1 MTFPNVIIAGAP
13 RSGTSS
19 VFRWLSDHP
28 EVCGSNIKETFYLMD
43 IDSPLRNLK
52 FNFLDDGLPGYQK
65 FFENCSQTNKVIL
78 EATTHYIYQHT
89 PIEVLS
95 KFKPLPHIIFVLR
108 KPSAR
113 IYSSY
118 QYTKNNRAKFTK
130 DIPFHQIIDK
140 VLNNK
145 GKELFDFCEAKSAYV
160 LINDIKYSQY
170 IDYISRWLSEFDRD
184 HIHIFL
190 LENIKE
196 NPYRVFSDLSRRI
209 DIDPQFY
216 KSYQFERQNETLYL
230 KNKWIHKQARKVARI
245 IKSDRIKIF
254 LKKKYLNSQSSYDI
268 REISEEDRKTLKILD
283 NYFMP
288 FNEKLSQKLDI
299 DVSAWL

>member
-13 RSGTSS
+13 RCGTSS

-28 EVCGSNIKETFYLMD
+28 EVCGSQIKETFYLMD
-43 IDSPLRNLK
+43 IESPLRNSK
-52 FNFLDDGLPGYQK
+52 SNFFDHGLPEYQK
-65 FFENCSQTNKVIL
+65 FFENCPRNKKVIL
-78 EATTHYIYQHT
+78 EATTHYIYQRT

-95 KFKPLPHIIFVLR
+95 KFNPLPHIVFILR

-118 QYTKNNRAKFTK
+118 QYTKNNRAKFIK
-130 DIPFHQIIDK
+130 DIPFYKMIDK

-160 LINDIKYSQY
+160 LMNDIKYSQY
-170 IDYISRWLSEFDRD
+170 IDYISRWLAEFDKD
-184 HIHIFL
+184 NIHIFL

-196 NPYRVFSDLSRRI
+196 NPYQIFSELSSQI

-216 KSYQFERQNETLYL
+216 EGYNFERQNETLYL
-230 KNKWIHKQARKVARI
+230 KNRWIHKQVRKVARI
-245 IKSDRIKIF
+245 IKSDQIKIF
-254 LKKKYLNSQSSYDI
+254 LKKKYLNSQSSHGI
-268 REISEEDRKTLKILD
+268 SKMSEEDLKFLKILD
-283 NYFMP
+283 NYFLP
-288 FNEKLSQKLDI
+288 FNEQLSQTFDLDI
-299 DVSAWL
+299 SAWL